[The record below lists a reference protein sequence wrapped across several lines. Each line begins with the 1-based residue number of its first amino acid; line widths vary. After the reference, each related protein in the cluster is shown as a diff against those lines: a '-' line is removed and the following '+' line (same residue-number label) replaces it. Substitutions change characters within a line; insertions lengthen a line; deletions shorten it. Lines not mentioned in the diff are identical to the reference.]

1 MGTSRSSTGPG
12 PGVPL
17 VPPWVP
23 DPMPPAI
30 PVDEDGGGDTNG
42 GDQQAQ
48 PAQPASVPQP
58 VPKAPAGRF
67 GPARTSLGSF
77 ARTGSVDDM
86 RRGLGHYARK
96 GYGGAATAAHRMGGT
111 ARTAGALYGA
121 LSSAAAGQA
130 VAPGSPFDPT
140 LLAGSSADEIMDAL
154 VEVVRP
160 VDGTQDSEAGRVAI
174 RNALSELL
182 GRFPDANLLDLSE
195 DQRLFAI
202 ERYVALDVYSR
213 FTLDV
218 GKTVKDKAPSAS
230 AALSRLKDVKDY
242 IKQTVSARFRDLRKA
257 GEQLGARRISEMA
270 RQALQDA
277 FAVFEEY
284 VL

>member
-1 MGTSRSSTGPG
+1 MGTSKSSTGPG

-17 VPPWVP
+17 LPPWVP
-23 DPMPPAI
+23 DPLPPAT
-30 PVDEDGGGDTNG
+30 PADADGDYDTNG
-42 GDQQAQ
+42 QDQQAQ
-48 PAQPASVPQP
+48 PAQPASVLGP
-58 VPKAPAGRF
+58 VPAAPAARF
-67 GPARTSLGSF
+67 GPARTSFGRF
-77 ARTGSVDDM
+77 ARTGSAHDM
-86 RRGLGHYARK
+86 RKGLGHYARK
-96 GYGGAATAAHRMGGT
+96 GYGGGATAARRMGGT
-111 ARTAGALYGA
+111 ALTAGALFGA

-130 VAPGSPFDPT
+130 VAAGSPFDPA

-154 VEVVRP
+154 VEAVRP
-160 VDGTQDSEAGRVAI
+160 VDGTQDAEAGRAAI

-218 GKTVKDKAPSAS
+218 GKTVKDRASSAR
-230 AALSRLKDVKDY
+230 AALARLKDVKDY
-242 IKQTVSARFRDLRKA
+242 IKQTISARFRDLRKA

-270 RQALQDA
+270 RQALQDT

>member
-1 MGTSRSSTGPG
+1 
-12 PGVPL
+12 
-17 VPPWVP
+17 
-23 DPMPPAI
+23 
-30 PVDEDGGGDTNG
+30 
-42 GDQQAQ
+42 
-48 PAQPASVPQP
+48 
-58 VPKAPAGRF
+58 
-67 GPARTSLGSF
+67 
-77 ARTGSVDDM
+77 
-86 RRGLGHYARK
+86 
-96 GYGGAATAAHRMGGT
+96 MGGT
-111 ARTAGALYGA
+111 AHTAGALYGA
-121 LSSAAAGQA
+121 LSFAAAGQA
-130 VAPGSPFDPT
+130 VAPEGTFDPA

-160 VDGTQDSEAGRVAI
+160 VDGTQDAEAGRTAI

-218 GKTVKDKAPSAS
+218 GKTVKDRAPSAS